1 MVEIEFKYKT
11 RLEKAY
17 SLLERQ
23 DLDYGI
29 ITNIQNLYWLSGTA
43 QYGSLLLSK
52 DKWAT
57 LFIRRNYFKGKEES
71 VLENVIEM
79 KKTSDLKNHILNQEQ
94 RLDGLKI
101 GMELDSLPASYY
113 LYYKDFLNG
122 ANIKNME
129 LPLRKLR
136 MVKDQK
142 ELEIF
147 RKAGK
152 IAQKTQERIQEVL
165 KPGIKEY
172 EVAAE
177 VVYKAMKNKSVHFS
191 KINNEFGENF
201 LILASGKNLYTP
213 SYFPVLSGAGLSK
226 AVPYG
231 YSDRVIKKED
241 IVMCDYAVNY
251 KGYHADHARTFYV
264 GDSLPKKF
272 KERYLI
278 LKNAYEEIKSEYLR
292 AGVLTNTIFKKM
304 EALLEKEGLAKYFQG
319 NGYYYQGLGHGIG
332 LELDEP
338 PGIVAKKGI
347 ELEENMVIALE
358 PKIIIPNWG
367 AIDLE
372 DDFIIKKGK
381 PEQITNT
388 PYLFD

>member
-1 MVEIEFKYKT
+1 MVETEFNYET

-57 LFIRRNYFKGKEES
+57 LFIRRNYYKGKEES

-79 KKTSDLKNHILNQEQ
+79 KKTSDLKNFLLDQEKH
-94 RLDGLKI
+94 LDGIKI

-113 LYYKDFLNG
+113 LYYKDLLNG
-122 ANIKNME
+122 AKIKNIE

-136 MVKDQK
+136 MIKDQK

-147 RKAGK
+147 RKAGM
-152 IAQKTQERIQEVL
+152 IAQKTQERIQQVL
-165 KPGIKEY
+165 KPGIKEH

-191 KINNEFGENF
+191 NINNEFGENF

-213 SYFPVLSGAGLSK
+213 SYFPVLSGGGLSK
-226 AVPYG
+226 AIPYG
-231 YSDRVIKKED
+231 YSGRVIEKGD

-251 KGYHADHARTFYV
+251 KGYHADHARTFLV
-264 GDSLPKKF
+264 GKSLPEKF
-272 KERYLI
+272 KKRYLI
-278 LKNAYEEIKSEYLR
+278 LKNAYEVIKSDYLR
-292 AGVLTNTIFKKM
+292 AGVRTDTIFKEM
-304 EALLEKEGLAKYFQG
+304 EALLEKESLAKYFQG

-358 PKIIIPNWG
+358 PKIIIPDWG